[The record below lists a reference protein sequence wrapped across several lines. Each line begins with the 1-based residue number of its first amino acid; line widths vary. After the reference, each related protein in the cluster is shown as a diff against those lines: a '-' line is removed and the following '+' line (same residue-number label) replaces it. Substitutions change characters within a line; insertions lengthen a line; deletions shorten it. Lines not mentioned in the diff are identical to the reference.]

1 MAVNVTTEPNSFGIV
16 LGNQIETGD
25 ANSFPSLQ
33 PNLGVLADV
42 STNKPGLVELIGS
55 VVLAGL
61 DFHWVLFD
69 FFQVFL
75 HVKG

>member
-1 MAVNVTTEPNSFGIV
+1 MAVNVTTEPNAFGIV
-16 LGNQIETGD
+16 PGNRIETSD

-42 STNKPGLVELIGS
+42 SANKPGLVELIGS

-75 HVKG
+75 HVNG

>member
-16 LGNQIETGD
+16 PGNRIETGD

-42 STNKPGLVELIGS
+42 SANKPGLVELIGS

-75 HVKG
+75 HVNG